1 MGQKLHS
8 KRQRKQTANASL
20 KRKQF
25 DRSDDHF
32 DGTSP
37 ASQRDTEDSNAL
49 ILAPADNAEED
60 SDVPAIKAPKL
71 SKSQLRKQKKV
82 HEEVQKRQQRA
93 QVYATLQQHA
103 LSDCQHALIMPAH
116 MLGQS
121 ETKRQQLR
129 RALHHQRAG
138 IALPEGSQL
147 ERERHVETA
156 ELDPMSAAQALP
168 TTSKPSSENQAQ
180 LPLHTSPTAVTLG
193 SSKHGQ
199 AAAHQA
205 KRRKVEQPEVV
216 DSQPAAQQL
225 HEARSVAA
233 ATKQQLGV
241 TGGDDEKPKPADSLP
256 VATGPARVVHV
267 QRRPDIEA
275 VRDGLPITAMEQ
287 EVMEAV
293 LQNDVV
299 VLCGETGCG
308 KTTQVPQFLYEAG
321 YGCSVFPESTGM
333 IGVTQPRRVAA
344 VSTATRVADELNT
357 RLGSVVGYQVRYD
370 RKVSKET
377 ALKFMTDGILL
388 RELQED
394 FLLTKYS
401 SVIIDEAHERSL
413 NTDLLLGLL
422 SRVVP
427 LRRSMSQ
434 GPAATVQPLK
444 LLIMSATLRIDDFTA
459 NRRLFPTAPPVVHVP
474 ARQFPVTVHFNRRTE
489 LDDFVSA
496 AYQKVCK
503 IHRQLPPGAILV
515 FLTGQREVQHLC
527 KRLRQTFAPKPVRPA
542 RPHSKQTKDTA
553 AVASESPAPS
563 ATAKTVLKNDLPG
576 KDAAH
581 AVNQGQ
587 QAANNQAMLVI
598 STGNNTKTEIRA
610 GVKAGVAEGAEGQAN
625 NEAWANSEQHH
636 SAKSGGLEQPGSA
649 DHEDDLE
656 QQDELDDLYG
666 GDAVEA
672 AGEGPDDGP
681 FDGDDDEAEAIC
693 EEDMDSEEED
703 SPVVGGEG
711 FTPEELAQAE
721 QRFTT
726 QLGVPPAQGK
736 GQEQGPGLVHVLPL
750 YANLPRSEQARVFEA
765 PPAGSRLIVV
775 ATNVAETSLTIPG
788 MRYVVD
794 AGRSKQKIL
803 QEGGSM
809 AQYDVRWVSKA
820 SAQQRAGRSG
830 RTGPGHCYR
839 LYSSAHFNDTF
850 PAHTPPEILNTSL
863 EGLVLL
869 MKAMHVDKVPHF
881 PFPTP
886 PEAGALTA
894 AQNCLVALS
903 ALQPPSHPTTPLGLT
918 SLGKAMSHYPIT
930 PRHARMLLQ
939 AALDGK
945 VPKKGKPIVAY
956 AVALAAA
963 LSIESLF
970 MHVDNLAGE
979 GDEEEAKRRRQSA
992 RGYQKKFHSSH
1003 GDAITALNVVCAYQQ
1018 SASPEAFCRQHHLHA
1033 RNLREVS
1040 ALFAQLVRAV
1050 LQHPPQQQGLK
1061 GSRPMGA
1068 AFSAG
1073 DAEGLPAPSP
1083 FIVQELRKA
1092 LAAGWADQ
1100 VARRVRAQE
1109 QVSEGEH
1116 ASGKR
1121 RAVRYQT
1128 CTREGFV
1135 YLHPRSSLHST
1146 APEFVVYT
1154 QLISTAKRPYM
1165 AGVTAIEPSALS
1177 EVAKPLCTWSGPL
1190 LEPGPAYSPASDAV
1204 QCWQHVTFGKHGWP
1218 LPPVLTRHEDSD
1230 VCTAVFAT
1238 ALLEGKALPVFQD
1251 LKTAWLVPPHM
1262 AMKKSVLQQSQLGE
1276 LLHVLHQRGI
1286 ASTAAL
1292 AAAWQEDPSALK
1304 RQLLELLKKGQQG
1317 KLLELWPQA
1326 LSQAAQSAATTCFE

>member
-8 KRQRKQTANASL
+8 KRQRKQRANASL

-25 DRSDDHF
+25 DRSADQFDD
-32 DGTSP
+32 TLP
-37 ASQRDTEDSNAL
+37 ASQRDAEDSNAL
-49 ILAPADNAEED
+49 ILAPADNVQED
-60 SDVPAIKAPKL
+60 SDVPEIKAPKL

-103 LSDCQHALIMPAH
+103 LSDSQHALIVPAH

-168 TTSKPSSENQAQ
+168 ATSEPSSENQAQ
-180 LPLHTSPTAVTLG
+180 LPLHTSPTTVTVG

-205 KRRKVEQPEVV
+205 KRQKVQQPEVV
-216 DSQPAAQQL
+216 DSKPAAQQL

-233 ATKQQLGV
+233 ATKQQLGL
-241 TGGDDEKPKPADSLP
+241 TGADEEKPKPAGLLP
-256 VATGPARVVHV
+256 MATGPARVVHV
-267 QRRPDIEA
+267 KRCPDIEA
-275 VRDGLPITAMEQ
+275 VRGSLPITGMEQ

-293 LQNDVV
+293 LQHDVV

-321 YGCSVFPESTGM
+321 YGCADFPERAGM

-344 VSTATRVADELNT
+344 VSTATRVADELDT

-434 GPAATVQPLK
+434 GPASTVQPLK

-459 NRRLFPTAPPVVHVP
+459 NTRLFPTAPPVVHVP

-489 LDDFVSA
+489 LDDFVGA

-503 IHRQLPPGAILV
+503 IHRQLPPGGILV
-515 FLTGQREVQHLC
+515 FLTGQREVEHLC
-527 KRLRQTFAPKPVRPA
+527 KRLRQAFAPKPVRPP
-542 RPHSKQTKDTA
+542 RLHSKQTKDTA
-553 AVASESPAPS
+553 SVVSKSPARS
-563 ATAKTVLKNDLPG
+563 ATTETVLKNDLLG
-576 KDAAH
+576 KDATR
-581 AVNQGQ
+581 AVNEGQ
-587 QAANNQAMLVI
+587 QAANNQARLVA
-598 STGNNTKTEIRA
+598 STGSNKKTEIRA
-610 GVKAGVAEGAEGQAN
+610 GAMAGVAEGPEGQAK
-625 NEAWANSEQHH
+625 SEQHH
-636 SAKSGGLEQPGSA
+636 SAKSDGLQQLGSA

-656 QQDELDDLYG
+656 QQDGLDDLYG

-681 FDGDDDEAEAIC
+681 SDGDDEAEVMS

-703 SPVVGGEG
+703 TQMVGGEG

-721 QRFTT
+721 QSLTT

-736 GQEQGPGLVHVLPL
+736 EQGIGLVHVLPL
-750 YANLPRSEQARVFEA
+750 YANLPRLAQAKVFEA

-809 AQYDVRWVSKA
+809 AQYDVRWISKA
-820 SAQQRAGRSG
+820 SGQQRAGRSG

-918 SLGKAMSHYPIT
+918 SLGRAMSRYPIT
-930 PRHARMLLQ
+930 PRHAKMLLQ

-945 VPKKGKPIVAY
+945 APKKGKPVVAY

-963 LSIESLF
+963 LSIESPF
-970 MHVDNLAGE
+970 MHVDNLVGE
-979 GDEEEAKRRRQSA
+979 GDEDEAKRRRQSA
-992 RGYQKKFHSSH
+992 HGYQKKFHSSH
-1003 GDAITALNVVCAYQQ
+1003 GDAITALNVVCAYHQA
-1018 SASPEAFCRQHHLHA
+1018 ASPEAFCRQHHLHA
-1033 RNLREVS
+1033 RNLREMS
-1040 ALFAQLVRAV
+1040 ALFAQLARAV
-1050 LQHPPQQQGLK
+1050 LQHPPHQQQGLK
-1061 GSRPMGA
+1061 GSRAMGA
-1068 AFSAG
+1068 AFSAS
-1073 DAEGLPAPSP
+1073 DAEGLPAPTP

-1100 VARRVRAQE
+1100 VARRVRAHE

-1116 ASGKR
+1116 TSGKR

-1154 QLISTAKRPYM
+1154 QLISTPKRPYM

-1190 LEPGPAYSPASDAV
+1190 LEPAPAYSPASDAV
-1204 QCWQHVTFGKHGWP
+1204 QCWQHVTFGKHAWP
-1218 LPPVLTRHEDSD
+1218 LPPVLTRHEGSD
-1230 VCTAVFAT
+1230 VCTALFAT
-1238 ALLEGKALPVFQD
+1238 ALLQGKALPVFQD

-1262 AMKKSVLQQSQLGE
+1262 AMKKSVQQQSQLGE
-1276 LLHVLHQRGI
+1276 LLYVLGQHGI
-1286 ASTAAL
+1286 ASRAAL
-1292 AAAWQEDPSALK
+1292 AAAWQKDPSVLK
-1304 RQLLELLKKGQQG
+1304 RQLLECLKKGTQG

-1326 LSQAAQSAATTCFE
+1326 LSQAAQSTATTCFD

>member
-8 KRQRKQTANASL
+8 KRQRKQRANASL

-25 DRSDDHF
+25 DRPDDQL
-32 DGTSP
+32 DDTLLAP
-37 ASQRDTEDSNAL
+37 QRDVGDSNAL
-49 ILAPADNAEED
+49 ILAPADIVEED
-60 SDVPAIKAPKL
+60 SDVSPIQAPKM

-103 LSDCQHALIMPAH
+103 LSDSQHALIMPAH

-138 IALPEGSQL
+138 IALPEGSHL

-156 ELDPMSAAQALP
+156 ELDPMSAVQQVLP
-168 TTSKPSSENQAQ
+168 ATSRPSSENQAQ
-180 LPLHTSPTAVTLG
+180 LPFHASPTSVTMT

-199 AAAHQA
+199 AAAHHV
-205 KRRKVEQPEVV
+205 KRQKVEQPEHV
-216 DSQPAAQQL
+216 DSKPAAQQL

-233 ATKQQLGV
+233 ATKQQLGL
-241 TGGDDEKPKPADSLP
+241 TGADEEKPKQADLLP
-256 VATGPARVVHV
+256 MATGPARVVHV
-267 QRRPDIEA
+267 QHRPDIEA
-275 VRDGLPITAMEQ
+275 VRGALPITGMEQ

-321 YGCSVFPESTGM
+321 YGCSDFPDRAGM

-344 VSTATRVADELNT
+344 VSTATRVADELDT

-434 GPAATVQPLK
+434 GPASTVQPLK

-459 NRRLFPTAPPVVHVP
+459 NRRLFPTAPPVVRVP

-489 LDDFVSA
+489 LDDFVGA

-503 IHRQLPPGAILV
+503 IHRQLPLGGILV
-515 FLTGQREVQHLC
+515 FLTGQREVEL
-527 KRLRQTFAPKPVRPA
+527 LW
-542 RPHSKQTKDTA
+542 
-553 AVASESPAPS
+553 VA
-563 ATAKTVLKNDLPG
+563 
-576 KDAAH
+576 
-581 AVNQGQ
+581 
-587 QAANNQAMLVI
+587 
-598 STGNNTKTEIRA
+598 TGP
-610 GVKAGVAEGAEGQAN
+610 EGQDD
-625 NEAWANSEQHH
+625 NEVQAKSEQHH
-636 SAKSGGLEQPGSA
+636 RAKSGGLKQPGSA
-649 DHEDDLE
+649 DHQNDLKQQNGLDDLE
-656 QQDELDDLYG
+656 QQDGLDDLYG

-681 FDGDDDEAEAIC
+681 SDDDDEAEVSS
-693 EEDMDSEEED
+693 EDMDSEEED
-703 SPVVGGEG
+703 TPVVGGEG

-721 QRFTT
+721 QNFTT
-726 QLGVPPAQGK
+726 QLRVSPARGK
-736 GQEQGPGLVHVLPL
+736 EQEQGTGLVHVLPL
-750 YANLPRSEQARVFEA
+750 YANLPRSAQARVFEA
-765 PPAGSRLIVV
+765 PPAGSRFIVV

-794 AGRSKQKIL
+794 GGRSKQKIL

-809 AQYDVRWVSKA
+809 AQYDVRWISKA

-903 ALQPPSHPTTPLGLT
+903 ALQPPSHPTIPLGLT
-918 SLGKAMSHYPIT
+918 CLGRAMSSYPIT

-945 VPKKGKPIVAY
+945 APKKGKPVVAY

-963 LSIESLF
+963 LSIESPF

-979 GDEEEAKRRRQSA
+979 GDEEEAKRQRQSA
-992 RGYQKKFHSSH
+992 RGYQKKFHSNH
-1003 GDAITALNVVCAYQQ
+1003 GDAITALNVVCAYRQ

-1033 RNLREVS
+1033 RNLREMS
-1040 ALFAQLVRAV
+1040 ALFAQLARAL
-1050 LQHPPQQQGLK
+1050 LQHPPHQQQGLK

-1068 AFSAG
+1068 AFSAS

-1092 LAAGWADQ
+1092 VSAGWADQ

-1116 ASGKR
+1116 TSGKR
-1121 RAVRYQT
+1121 RAVRYET
-1128 CTREGFV
+1128 CTREGYV

-1190 LEPGPAYSPASDAV
+1190 LEPAPAYSPATDAV
-1204 QCWQHVTFGKHGWP
+1204 QCWQHVTFGKHAWL
-1218 LPPVLTRHEDSD
+1218 LPPVLTRHEDSG

-1276 LLHVLHQRGI
+1276 LLYVLRQHGI
-1286 ASTAAL
+1286 DSRAAL
-1292 AAAWQEDPSALK
+1292 AAAWQKDPSLLK
-1304 RQLLELLKKGQQG
+1304 RQLLECLKKGQQA
-1317 KLLELWPQA
+1317 KLLELWSQA
-1326 LSQAAQSAATTCFE
+1326 LSQAAQSAATTCIK

>member
-8 KRQRKQTANASL
+8 KRQRKQRANASL

-25 DRSDDHF
+25 DRPDDQP
-32 DGTSP
+32 DDALLAP
-37 ASQRDTEDSNAL
+37 QRDAEDSNAL
-49 ILAPADNAEED
+49 ILAPADKVEED

-103 LSDCQHALIMPAH
+103 LSDSQHALIMPAH

-156 ELDPMSAAQALP
+156 ELDPMSAAQVLP
-168 TTSKPSSENQAQ
+168 ATSEPSSENQAPH
-180 LPLHTSPTAVTLG
+180 PLHTSPTTGIVG

-199 AAAHQA
+199 PAAHQA
-205 KRRKVEQPEVV
+205 KRQKVEQPEIV
-216 DSQPAAQQL
+216 DSKPVAQQL
-225 HEARSVAA
+225 HEARFVAA
-233 ATKQQLGV
+233 ATKQQLGL
-241 TGGDDEKPKPADSLP
+241 TGAGEEKPKQADLLP
-256 VATGPARVVHV
+256 MATGPARVVHV
-267 QRRPDIEA
+267 QRRADIEA
-275 VRDGLPITAMEQ
+275 VRGGLPITGMEQ

-321 YGCSVFPESTGM
+321 YGCSDFPERAGM

-344 VSTATRVADELNT
+344 VSTATRVAVELDT
-357 RLGSVVGYQVRYD
+357 PLGSVVGYQVRYD

-434 GPAATVQPLK
+434 GSASTVQPLK

-489 LDDFVSA
+489 LDDFVGA

-503 IHRQLPPGAILV
+503 IHRQLPPGGILV
-515 FLTGQREVQHLC
+515 FLTGQREVEHLC
-527 KRLRQTFAPKPVRPA
+527 KRLRQAFAPKPVRPP
-542 RPHSKQTKDTA
+542 RLHSKQTKDTA
-553 AVASESPAPS
+553 AVAPESPAHS
-563 ATAKTVLKNDLPG
+563 ATTETLLMSDLLG
-576 KDAAH
+576 KDATYV
-581 AVNQGQ
+581 VNQGHQ
-587 QAANNQAMLVI
+587 TANNQARLI
-598 STGNNTKTEIRA
+598 ASIGSNTKAEINA
-610 GVKAGVAEGAEGQAN
+610 GVKAAVAEGPEGQADSK
-625 NEAWANSEQHH
+625 AQAKSEQHH
-636 SAKSGGLEQPGSA
+636 SAKSGGLEQPGSIE
-649 DHEDDLE
+649 HEDDLE
-656 QQDELDDLYG
+656 QQDGLDDMYG

-681 FDGDDDEAEAIC
+681 SNDDEAEVIS

-703 SPVVGGEG
+703 TPVVGGEG

-721 QRFTT
+721 QDFTT
-726 QLGVPPAQGK
+726 QLGVSSTQGK
-736 GQEQGPGLVHVLPL
+736 GQEQGTGLVHVLPL
-750 YANLPRSEQARVFEA
+750 YANLPRSAQGRVFEA

-794 AGRSKQKIL
+794 GGRSKQKIL

-809 AQYDVRWVSKA
+809 AQYDVRWISKA

-850 PAHTPPEILNTSL
+850 PAHTLPEILNTSL

-881 PFPTP
+881 PFPTS

-903 ALQPPSHPTTPLGLT
+903 ALQPPSHPTAPLGLT
-918 SLGKAMSHYPIT
+918 SLGRAMSRYPIT

-945 VPKKGKPIVAY
+945 APKKGKPVVAY

-963 LSIESLF
+963 LSIESPF

-1018 SASPEAFCRQHHLHA
+1018 SDSPEAFCRQHHLHA
-1033 RNLREVS
+1033 RNLREMS
-1040 ALFAQLVRAV
+1040 ALFAQLARAV
-1050 LQHPPQQQGLK
+1050 LQHPPHQQQGLK

-1068 AFSAG
+1068 ALSAG

-1083 FIVQELRKA
+1083 FIVKELRKA

-1116 ASGKR
+1116 TSGKR

-1146 APEFVVYT
+1146 APEFVMYT

-1165 AGVTAIEPSALS
+1165 AGVTAIEPSGLS

-1190 LEPGPAYSPASDAV
+1190 LEPAPAYSPASDAV
-1204 QCWQHVTFGKHGWP
+1204 QCWQHVTFGKHAWP

-1276 LLHVLHQRGI
+1276 LLHVLRQHGI
-1286 ASTAAL
+1286 DSRAAL
-1292 AAAWQEDPSALK
+1292 AAAWQEDPSVLK
-1304 RQLLELLKKGQQG
+1304 RQLLECVKKGQQG

-1326 LSQAAQSAATTCFE
+1326 LSQAAQSAATTWIK

>member
-8 KRQRKQTANASL
+8 KRQRKQRANASL

-25 DRSDDHF
+25 DRPDDQL
-32 DGTSP
+32 DDTLLAP
-37 ASQRDTEDSNAL
+37 QRDVGDSNAL
-49 ILAPADNAEED
+49 ILAPADIVEED
-60 SDVPAIKAPKL
+60 SDVSPIQAPKM

-103 LSDCQHALIMPAH
+103 LSDSQHALIMPAH

-138 IALPEGSQL
+138 IALPEGSHL

-156 ELDPMSAAQALP
+156 ELDPMSAVQVLP
-168 TTSKPSSENQAQ
+168 ATSRPSSENQAQ
-180 LPLHTSPTAVTLG
+180 LPFHASPTSVTMT

-199 AAAHQA
+199 AAAHHV
-205 KRRKVEQPEVV
+205 KRQKVEQPEHV
-216 DSQPAAQQL
+216 DSKPAAQQL

-233 ATKQQLGV
+233 ATKQQLGL
-241 TGGDDEKPKPADSLP
+241 TGADEEKPKQADLLP
-256 VATGPARVVHV
+256 MATGPARVVHV
-267 QRRPDIEA
+267 QHRPDIEA
-275 VRDGLPITAMEQ
+275 VRGALPITGMEQ

-321 YGCSVFPESTGM
+321 YGCSDFPDRAGM

-344 VSTATRVADELNT
+344 VSTATRVADELDT

-434 GPAATVQPLK
+434 GPASTVQPLK

-459 NRRLFPTAPPVVHVP
+459 NRRLFPTAPPVVRVP

-489 LDDFVSA
+489 LDDFVGA

-503 IHRQLPPGAILV
+503 IHRQLPLGGILV
-515 FLTGQREVQHLC
+515 FLTGQREVEL
-527 KRLRQTFAPKPVRPA
+527 LW
-542 RPHSKQTKDTA
+542 
-553 AVASESPAPS
+553 VA
-563 ATAKTVLKNDLPG
+563 
-576 KDAAH
+576 
-581 AVNQGQ
+581 
-587 QAANNQAMLVI
+587 
-598 STGNNTKTEIRA
+598 TGP
-610 GVKAGVAEGAEGQAN
+610 EGQDD
-625 NEAWANSEQHH
+625 NEVQAKSEQHH
-636 SAKSGGLEQPGSA
+636 RAKSGGLKQPGSA
-649 DHEDDLE
+649 DHQNDLKQQNGLDDLE
-656 QQDELDDLYG
+656 QQDGLDDLYG

-681 FDGDDDEAEAIC
+681 SDDDDEAEVSS
-693 EEDMDSEEED
+693 EDMDSEEED
-703 SPVVGGEG
+703 TPVVGGEG

-721 QRFTT
+721 QNFTT
-726 QLGVPPAQGK
+726 QLRVSPARGK
-736 GQEQGPGLVHVLPL
+736 EQEQGTGLVHVLPL
-750 YANLPRSEQARVFEA
+750 YANLPRSAQARVFEA
-765 PPAGSRLIVV
+765 PPAGSRFIVV

-794 AGRSKQKIL
+794 GGRSKQKIL

-809 AQYDVRWVSKA
+809 AQYDVRWISKA

-903 ALQPPSHPTTPLGLT
+903 ALQPPSHPTIPLGLT
-918 SLGKAMSHYPIT
+918 CLGRAMSSYPIT

-945 VPKKGKPIVAY
+945 APKKGKPVVAY

-963 LSIESLF
+963 LSIESPF

-979 GDEEEAKRRRQSA
+979 GDEEEAKRQRQSA
-992 RGYQKKFHSSH
+992 RGYQKKFHSNH
-1003 GDAITALNVVCAYQQ
+1003 GDAITALNVVCAYRQ

-1033 RNLREVS
+1033 RNLREMS
-1040 ALFAQLVRAV
+1040 ALFAQLARAL
-1050 LQHPPQQQGLK
+1050 LQHPPHQQQGLK

-1068 AFSAG
+1068 AFSAS

-1092 LAAGWADQ
+1092 VSAGWADQ

-1116 ASGKR
+1116 TSGKR
-1121 RAVRYQT
+1121 RAVRYET
-1128 CTREGFV
+1128 CTREGYV

-1190 LEPGPAYSPASDAV
+1190 LEPAPAYSPATDAV
-1204 QCWQHVTFGKHGWP
+1204 QCWQHVTFGKHAWL
-1218 LPPVLTRHEDSD
+1218 LPPVLTRHEDSG

-1276 LLHVLHQRGI
+1276 LLYVLRQHGI
-1286 ASTAAL
+1286 DSRAAL
-1292 AAAWQEDPSALK
+1292 AAAWQKDPSLLK
-1304 RQLLELLKKGQQG
+1304 RQLLECLKKGQQA
-1317 KLLELWPQA
+1317 KLLELWSQA
-1326 LSQAAQSAATTCFE
+1326 LSQAAQSAATTCIK

>member
-8 KRQRKQTANASL
+8 KRQRKQRANASL

-25 DRSDDHF
+25 DRPDDQL
-32 DGTSP
+32 DDTLLAP
-37 ASQRDTEDSNAL
+37 QRDVGDSNAL
-49 ILAPADNAEED
+49 ILAPADIVEED
-60 SDVPAIKAPKL
+60 SDVSPIQAPKM

-103 LSDCQHALIMPAH
+103 LSDSQHALIMPAH

-138 IALPEGSQL
+138 IALPEGSHL

-156 ELDPMSAAQALP
+156 ELDPMSAVQQVLP
-168 TTSKPSSENQAQ
+168 ATSRPSSENQAQ
-180 LPLHTSPTAVTLG
+180 LPFHASPTSVTMT

-199 AAAHQA
+199 AAAHHV
-205 KRRKVEQPEVV
+205 KRQKVEQPEHV
-216 DSQPAAQQL
+216 DSKPAAQQL

-233 ATKQQLGV
+233 ATKQQLGL
-241 TGGDDEKPKPADSLP
+241 TGADEEKPKQADLLP
-256 VATGPARVVHV
+256 MATGPARVVHV
-267 QRRPDIEA
+267 QHRPDIEA
-275 VRDGLPITAMEQ
+275 VRGALPITGMEQ

-321 YGCSVFPESTGM
+321 YGCSDFPDRAGM

-344 VSTATRVADELNT
+344 VSTATRVADELDT

-434 GPAATVQPLK
+434 GPASTVQPLK

-459 NRRLFPTAPPVVHVP
+459 NRRLFPTAPPVVRVP

-489 LDDFVSA
+489 LDDFVGA

-503 IHRQLPPGAILV
+503 IHRQLPLGGILV
-515 FLTGQREVQHLC
+515 FLTGQREVELLC
-527 KRLRQTFAPKPVRPA
+527 KRLRQAFAPKPLRPP
-542 RPHSKQTKDTA
+542 RPLSQQTKDTVP
-553 AVASESPAPS
+553 VAPRSSPHSPI
-563 ATAKTVLKNDLPG
+563 TDTLLKNDWPG
-576 KDAAH
+576 KDATH

-587 QAANNQAMLVI
+587 QAASKQTRLLT
-598 STGNNTKTEIRA
+598 STSNNTKTEIKA
-610 GVKAGVAEGAEGQAN
+610 WVKAGVATGPEGQDD
-625 NEAWANSEQHH
+625 NEVQAKSEQHH
-636 SAKSGGLEQPGSA
+636 RAKSGGLKQPGSA
-649 DHEDDLE
+649 DHQNDLKQQNGLDDLE
-656 QQDELDDLYG
+656 QQDGLDDLYG

-681 FDGDDDEAEAIC
+681 SDDDDEAEVSS
-693 EEDMDSEEED
+693 EDMDSEEED
-703 SPVVGGEG
+703 TPVVGGEG

-721 QRFTT
+721 QNFTT
-726 QLGVPPAQGK
+726 QLRVSPARGK
-736 GQEQGPGLVHVLPL
+736 EQEQGTGLVHVLPL
-750 YANLPRSEQARVFEA
+750 YANLPRSAQARVFEA
-765 PPAGSRLIVV
+765 PPAGSRFIVV

-794 AGRSKQKIL
+794 GGRSKQKIL

-809 AQYDVRWVSKA
+809 AQYDVRWISKA

-894 AQNCLVALS
+894 AQKLPCSPLS
-903 ALQPPSHPTTPLGLT
+903 SAAPQPPHHPPW
-918 SLGKAMSHYPIT
+918 ADMSW
-930 PRHARMLLQ
+930 Q
-939 AALDGK
+939 GNAALDGK
-945 VPKKGKPIVAY
+945 APKKGKPVVAY

-963 LSIESLF
+963 LSIESPF

-979 GDEEEAKRRRQSA
+979 GDEEEAKRQRQSA
-992 RGYQKKFHSSH
+992 RGYQKKFHSNH
-1003 GDAITALNVVCAYQQ
+1003 GDAITALNVVCAYRQ

-1033 RNLREVS
+1033 RNLREMS
-1040 ALFAQLVRAV
+1040 ALFAQLARAL
-1050 LQHPPQQQGLK
+1050 LQHPPHQQQGLK

-1068 AFSAG
+1068 AFSAS

-1092 LAAGWADQ
+1092 VSAGWADQ

-1116 ASGKR
+1116 TSGKR
-1121 RAVRYQT
+1121 RAVRYET
-1128 CTREGFV
+1128 CTREGYV

-1190 LEPGPAYSPASDAV
+1190 LEPAPAYSPATDAV
-1204 QCWQHVTFGKHGWP
+1204 QCWQHVTFGKHAWL
-1218 LPPVLTRHEDSD
+1218 LPPVLTRHEDSG

-1276 LLHVLHQRGI
+1276 LLYVLRQHGI
-1286 ASTAAL
+1286 DSRAAL
-1292 AAAWQEDPSALK
+1292 AAAWQKDPSLLK
-1304 RQLLELLKKGQQG
+1304 RQLLECLKKGQQA
-1317 KLLELWPQA
+1317 KLLELWSQA
-1326 LSQAAQSAATTCFE
+1326 LSQAAQSAATTCIK